1 MTSLTI
7 ETQTEFDLFNLLQL
21 PIALFSLDKKELIF
35 INDSFV
41 ELYDSHELSSANDLC
56 SSNNH
61 KAVVS
66 AEQELALLD
75 ELAGFYQ
82 DNASNNHRVHVFTIE
97 FESKRRKYIYEYTA
111 YQKNAFI
118 IVQVQDVTKL
128 KKSQFLLN
136 SSNAMLEKYSNE
148 MFTLAHTDLLTKTAN
163 RRALFAKF
171 EQLTTESAPLEFTIS
186 ILDIDY
192 FKKFNDSYGHE
203 FGDYVLTVFCDHIK
217 ALISPISFFARIGG
231 EEFCLIQEQSSKSGG
246 TNNIQNILQSIKDI
260 QLETP
265 TEKQVNISFS
275 AGIAEYGKDGTTLDS
290 LLNNAD
296 KALYYAKQNGRSCV
310 IPFSTDLFEKRAD
323 IIYAKSA
330 ARNSR

>member
-1 MTSLTI
+1 MNSQTI
-7 ETQTEFDLFNLLQL
+7 ENQTEFELFNLLQL
-21 PIALFSLDKKELIF
+21 PIALFSISKQALIF

-41 ELYDSHELSSANDLC
+41 ALYSANNI
-56 SSNNH
+56 SNSGSR
-61 KAVVS
+61 AVVN
-66 AEQELALLD
+66 AEQESALLA
-75 ELAGFYQ
+75 ELSVFYQ
-82 DNASNNHRVHVFTIE
+82 GNSANNIDSHIFTIE
-97 FESKRRKYIYEYTA
+97 FECKRRKYIYEYTA
-111 YQKNAFI
+111 YKKSGYIF
-118 IVQVQDVTKL
+118 VQVQDVTKL

-136 SSNAMLEKYSNE
+136 SSNAMLEKYSHE
-148 MFTLAHTDLLTKTAN
+148 MYTLAHTDLLTKTAN

-171 EQLTTESAPLEFTIS
+171 EQLTTDNTQLEFTIS

-217 ALISPISFFARIGG
+217 ELISPISFFARIGG
-231 EEFCLIQEQSSKSGG
+231 EEFCLVQDQSSKSGG
-246 TNNIQNILQSIKDI
+246 TNHIQHLLQSIKDI